1 LPKIWHP
8 KGLVPVNMEGWGEVQ
23 TPFRWC
29 GSGPKPDLGD
39 PIIARHSKGGELAER
54 FAEFLLIRDGEI
66 VAREPS
72 YRGMGQCF
80 G

>member
-1 LPKIWHP
+1 
-8 KGLVPVNMEGWGEVQ
+8 M
-23 TPFRWC
+23 
-29 GSGPKPDLGD
+29 
-39 PIIARHSKGGELAER
+39 IARHAKGGELAER
-54 FAEFLLIRDGEI
+54 FAEYLLIRGGEI